1 VHDPTSKGN
10 PVKTRARLALA
21 ALCTL
26 VPATVALTAGS
37 ASADPNGAPT
47 YRNLAGVG
55 SDTTEEVV
63 QGLSD
68 VVLIDGVKQIAS
80 YNATG
85 SAQITTKDPA
95 VTPGCTIN
103 RPNGSGAG
111 RDALLASLQANG
123 GAGNGCLDFARS
135 SSSRGTFT
143 STPSLTWVPFAVEG
157 LTYAVT
163 TTSSVPRKLTKAQL
177 VSIYKCEITGPAGA
191 PFKPTLPQ
199 AGSGTRSSWL
209 SYVYG
214 TASPNLSLYP
224 CLVDNGAQEHDG
236 RVLDDSSLVPFSSAQ
251 WIAQASGTIQDK
263 RGRSTLGQIDGTTA
277 LTTNTAFANVRTV
290 NNIIPTSKIATAP
303 WSTVFVGSSSLVC
316 TSSAT
321 ILQYGL
327 ALSPSCGNTSSQS

>member
-1 VHDPTSKGN
+1 M
-10 PVKTRARLALA
+10 KTRARVAVA

-26 VPATVALTAGS
+26 IAAAALGTS
-37 ASADPNGAPT
+37 AALADPAGTPT
-47 YRNLAGVG
+47 FRNLAGVG

-85 SAQITTKDPA
+85 SAQITTKDPGT
-95 VTPGCTIN
+95 TPGCTIN
-103 RPNGSGAG
+103 RPNGSSAG
-111 RDALLASLQANG
+111 RDALLASLQANS

-143 STPSLTWVPFAVEG
+143 STPSMTWVPFAVEG
-157 LTYAVT
+157 LSYAVT

-191 PFKPTLPQ
+191 PFKPVLPQ

-209 SYVYG
+209 SYIYG
-214 TASPNLSLYP
+214 TASPNLALYP
-224 CLVDNGAQEHDG
+224 CLVDTGAQEHDG
-236 RVLDDSSLVPFSSAQ
+236 RILDDSSLVPFSSAQ
-251 WIAQASGTIQDK
+251 WIAQASGTIQEK

-277 LTTNTAFANVRTV
+277 IATNTSFANVRTV
-290 NNIIPTSKIATAP
+290 NNIIPTSKIGTAP
-303 WSTVFVGSSSLVC
+303 WDTVFVGPSSQVC
-316 TSSAT
+316 TNVAT

-327 ALSPSCGNTSSQS
+327 AVSPSCGSTSSQS

>member
-1 VHDPTSKGN
+1 M
-10 PVKTRARLALA
+10 KTRARVAVA

-26 VPATVALTAGS
+26 TAAAGLGTGAAL
-37 ASADPNGAPT
+37 ADPAGAPT
-47 YRNLAGVG
+47 FRNLAGVG

-68 VVLIDGVKQIAS
+68 VVVIDGVKQIAS

-85 SAQITTKDPA
+85 SAQITTKDPGT
-95 VTPGCTIN
+95 TPGCTIN
-103 RPNGSGAG
+103 RPNGSSAG

-143 STPSLTWVPFAVEG
+143 STPSMTWVPFAVEG
-157 LTYAVT
+157 LSYAVT

-191 PFKPTLPQ
+191 PFKPVLPQ

-209 SYVYG
+209 SYIYG
-214 TASPNLSLYP
+214 TSSPNLALYP

-251 WIAQASGTIQDK
+251 WIAQASGTIQEK

-277 LTTNTAFANVRTV
+277 IATNTSFANVRTV
-290 NNIIPTSKIATAP
+290 NNIIPTSRIGTAP
-303 WSTVFVGSSSLVC
+303 WSTVFVGPSSLVC
-316 TSSAT
+316 TNVAT

-327 ALSPSCGNTSSQS
+327 AVSPSCGSTSSQS